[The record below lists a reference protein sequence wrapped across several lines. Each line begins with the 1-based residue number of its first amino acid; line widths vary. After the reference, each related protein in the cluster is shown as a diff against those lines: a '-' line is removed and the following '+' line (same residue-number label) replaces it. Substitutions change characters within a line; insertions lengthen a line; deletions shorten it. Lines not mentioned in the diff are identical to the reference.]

1 MADYKNFIVKDGLD
15 VGIGASIIATSASKN
30 IGIGTTNP
38 SYKLDVGGD
47 INFTGDLYQN
57 GSLFSGGGGGGSIA
71 GIDTTNTS
79 YFKNLD
85 VSESIY
91 GGGSFYLDDSNDNFA
106 TYVLGSSTNGFLI
119 QSTSSDYPDIKIDS
133 GEGDIIL
140 QPSSFNSGIVTTT
153 SNLTVD
159 GDINFTGD
167 LYQNGS
173 LFSGGGESY
182 WASTSVGI
190 HTLSRVGIGTT
201 NPQTSLEISGVLGFT
216 GDSFYQDIKIG
227 NTDTGNQ
234 ANNRDI
240 IYIGK
245 NAGRGNTG
253 YQNVFIGHDAGR
265 GGGLGGYNVAIGF
278 DAARYIMS
286 GNSNTIFGHSAGLRL
301 RHGDQN
307 TFIGRDAGRECGFNL
322 ASNTTDGQGNT
333 YIGGSSGYFN
343 VYGSQNINI
352 GTKSG
357 GISTSGS
364 YRIVIGSGE
373 KSGSINDGPFDAPSL
388 NKDYQ
393 FAIGIRTDDNPS
405 KYWIVGNE
413 NFNIGI
419 GTTNPSYKLDVGG
432 DINFTGDLYQNGSLF
447 SGGGGGGGGESYW
460 ASTSAGIHT
469 LSSIGIGTTNPIPR
483 INQTASIV
491 IGDTGLNPNGRG
503 GRIVFAGVGN
513 TFSDFTS
520 YSNISLGYK
529 SHSYIVDD
537 PDETGPYYASRNIA
551 IGDFVNQIVIGTG
564 NIGLGYY
571 SNYGLY
577 ATDGG
582 SPANYNTSIG
592 HHAGEVSRKGSS
604 NIHLGSLSGVSNQ
617 GSYRIII
624 GSGFGGA
631 FEGGYFGKKFD
642 APDAPAIDF
651 ADGQKGKDIQLAIG
665 VRTDS
670 NPSKYWIVGN
680 ENFNIG
686 IGTTNATSK
695 LTVGGN
701 VNVTGVVTA
710 TSFVGDG
717 SGLTGL
723 TGASANT
730 YGNGTA
736 VPQITVD
743 SNGRITGISNVLI
756 SGGGGGGSSIII
768 KDDNSLVGT
777 AGTINF
783 GTGLTVSSV
792 VDSAVT
798 ITGIT
803 TADVRTNTL
812 SVSGVSTF
820 HDDVVFIGS
829 QAGVTSAYWDSSAN
843 KLNFKD
849 SSKLTIGTHDD
860 IEIYHEYPGTN
871 VIDCIGTLD
880 VKSRFGID
888 FYNRL
893 TGASWAKIGSSIELY
908 NNNEKKFEVIGA
920 GVTVTG
926 TAFSNQLNVS
936 GVSTFVGVGTFQSDL
951 YVGGDINFTGDLY
964 QNGSLFSGG
973 GGGGSIA
980 GINTTGT
987 SFFNNLT
994 VSGLST
1000 FTDNVYVQ
1008 GDILGDGSTKLGT
1021 SGNRFSGGYFQ
1032 DADYYYGANKLFSA
1046 DGSSFGLRAFAG
1058 NDAYLRSNSG
1068 GGSAGDVYLITGG
1081 SGGYLIAKG
1090 TGGVQI
1096 SHAGS
1101 SDLKLETADSGI
1113 NVVGTTTT
1121 GQLSVTGVS
1130 TFVGVGTFQSDLYV
1144 GGDINFTG
1152 DLYQNGSLFSG
1163 GGGGGSIVGINTTGT
1178 SFFSKL
1184 NVSDVST
1191 FSKNISVSGVT
1202 STNIFSYNKYISG
1215 SPLGNS
1221 VSIDVYVDSKSANHR
1236 YSSGSS
1242 DSYYFADGNGNKVEA
1257 PFLTLIPG
1265 NTYRFSQSDSS
1276 NSGHPLRFYYDA
1288 EKTQQYTDNVVTA
1301 GTAGS
1306 SGAYTELTVQNKTP
1320 LILHYQCSNHDYMG
1334 NAVNTNTGEY
1344 PNIRAS
1350 TLRISGVSTFVGK
1363 VDAFDIDVD
1372 GHTELDNVNVSG
1384 IVTVFDLNVDGHT
1397 ELDNANVS
1405 GIATVFDLDVD
1416 GHTELDNLNV
1426 SGVSTFQGTT
1436 NLRNINFTSNT
1447 NAIIFNASQTAVDI
1461 YDGVYKL
1468 LQINGGS
1475 DQLLYNLDRGYTQE
1489 YLLKHNAESAFE
1501 IKGPT
1506 TPGGS
1511 FYDRY
1516 FRIDTRTNSN
1526 GRSIQVGSGSTY
1538 VDLEFIMTHWD
1549 AQTLDAN
1556 RDSLHVKD
1564 DNGNKYV
1571 RIRTITGNEVV
1582 EVGTG
1587 ITAYPFTGIVS
1598 AYGFYGDGTNI
1609 KNTTGA
1615 TPATYGS
1622 STTIPQIIVDSDGRI
1637 SSITNVLAS
1646 GGGGGSAGSGVVV
1659 RDDGTLVGF
1668 AGTINFGNSLEVST
1682 LDAVTGIVTVA
1693 LPDQSISAGTYQS
1706 ANVTVNAQG
1715 VITGISNGTVSNGTY
1730 GDIVV
1735 NGSTWTIVNNSV
1747 TSAKMDRA
1755 LPYGQIPYG
1764 FTATYPNATVTV
1776 NDRGRV
1782 TGIDTGQTV
1791 QDGDYGDI
1799 TVSGS
1804 NTSWTID
1811 SDAVTYVKMQNV
1823 TTANRVLGST
1833 SAGGIVSE
1841 VQVATDMIA
1850 DDAVTADKLADT
1862 AVTAGSYTNANITI
1876 DAQGRITDASNGSGG
1891 GGGDVVDDTTPQLG
1905 GDLDLNGKSIT
1916 GTGNL
1921 NVTGIIT
1928 ATQFKGDGS
1937 GLTGIV
1943 ATGSG
1948 VVIQEEGSNVG
1959 TAATINFVGSGVT
1972 ATLSGGVATIEIAT
1986 GSSGGIN
1993 EALAIAYAIAL

>member
-1 MADYKNFIVKDGLD
+1 
-15 VGIGASIIATSASKN
+15 
-30 IGIGTTNP
+30 
-38 SYKLDVGGD
+38 
-47 INFTGDLYQN
+47 
-57 GSLFSGGGGGGSIA
+57 
-71 GIDTTNTS
+71 
-79 YFKNLD
+79 
-85 VSESIY
+85 
-91 GGGSFYLDDSNDNFA
+91 
-106 TYVLGSSTNGFLI
+106 
-119 QSTSSDYPDIKIDS
+119 
-133 GEGDIIL
+133 
-140 QPSSFNSGIVTTT
+140 
-153 SNLTVD
+153 
-159 GDINFTGD
+159 
-167 LYQNGS
+167 
-173 LFSGGGESY
+173 
-182 WASTSVGI
+182 
-190 HTLSRVGIGTT
+190 
-201 NPQTSLEISGVLGFT
+201 
-216 GDSFYQDIKIG
+216 
-227 NTDTGNQ
+227 
-234 ANNRDI
+234 
-240 IYIGK
+240 
-245 NAGRGNTG
+245 
-253 YQNVFIGHDAGR
+253 
-265 GGGLGGYNVAIGF
+265 
-278 DAARYIMS
+278 
-286 GNSNTIFGHSAGLRL
+286 
-301 RHGDQN
+301 
-307 TFIGRDAGRECGFNL
+307 
-322 ASNTTDGQGNT
+322 
-333 YIGGSSGYFN
+333 
-343 VYGSQNINI
+343 
-352 GTKSG
+352 
-357 GISTSGS
+357 
-364 YRIVIGSGE
+364 
-373 KSGSINDGPFDAPSL
+373 
-388 NKDYQ
+388 
-393 FAIGIRTDDNPS
+393 
-405 KYWIVGNE
+405 
-413 NFNIGI
+413 
-419 GTTNPSYKLDVGG
+419 
-432 DINFTGDLYQNGSLF
+432 
-447 SGGGGGGGGESYW
+447 
-460 ASTSAGIHT
+460 
-469 LSSIGIGTTNPIPR
+469 
-483 INQTASIV
+483 
-491 IGDTGLNPNGRG
+491 
-503 GRIVFAGVGN
+503 
-513 TFSDFTS
+513 
-520 YSNISLGYK
+520 
-529 SHSYIVDD
+529 
-537 PDETGPYYASRNIA
+537 
-551 IGDFVNQIVIGTG
+551 
-564 NIGLGYY
+564 
-571 SNYGLY
+571 
-577 ATDGG
+577 
-582 SPANYNTSIG
+582 
-592 HHAGEVSRKGSS
+592 
-604 NIHLGSLSGVSNQ
+604 
-617 GSYRIII
+617 
-624 GSGFGGA
+624 
-631 FEGGYFGKKFD
+631 
-642 APDAPAIDF
+642 
-651 ADGQKGKDIQLAIG
+651 
-665 VRTDS
+665 
-670 NPSKYWIVGN
+670 
-680 ENFNIG
+680 
-686 IGTTNATSK
+686 
-695 LTVGGN
+695 
-701 VNVTGVVTA
+701 
-710 TSFVGDG
+710 
-717 SGLTGL
+717 
-723 TGASANT
+723 
-730 YGNGTA
+730 
-736 VPQITVD
+736 
-743 SNGRITGISNVLI
+743 
-756 SGGGGGGSSIII
+756 
-768 KDDNSLVGT
+768 
-777 AGTINF
+777 
-783 GTGLTVSSV
+783 
-792 VDSAVT
+792 
-798 ITGIT
+798 
-803 TADVRTNTL
+803 
-812 SVSGVSTF
+812 
-820 HDDVVFIGS
+820 
-829 QAGVTSAYWDSSAN
+829 
-843 KLNFKD
+843 
-849 SSKLTIGTHDD
+849 
-860 IEIYHEYPGTN
+860 
-871 VIDCIGTLD
+871 
-880 VKSRFGID
+880 
-888 FYNRL
+888 
-893 TGASWAKIGSSIELY
+893 
-908 NNNEKKFEVIGA
+908 
-920 GVTVTG
+920 
-926 TAFSNQLNVS
+926 
-936 GVSTFVGVGTFQSDL
+936 
-951 YVGGDINFTGDLY
+951 
-964 QNGSLFSGG
+964 
-973 GGGGSIA
+973 
-980 GINTTGT
+980 
-987 SFFNNLT
+987 
-994 VSGLST
+994 
-1000 FTDNVYVQ
+1000 
-1008 GDILGDGSTKLGT
+1008 
-1021 SGNRFSGGYFQ
+1021 
-1032 DADYYYGANKLFSA
+1032 
-1046 DGSSFGLRAFAG
+1046 
-1058 NDAYLRSNSG
+1058 
-1068 GGSAGDVYLITGG
+1068 
-1081 SGGYLIAKG
+1081 
-1090 TGGVQI
+1090 
-1096 SHAGS
+1096 
-1101 SDLKLETADSGI
+1101 
-1113 NVVGTTTT
+1113 
-1121 GQLSVTGVS
+1121 
-1130 TFVGVGTFQSDLYV
+1130 
-1144 GGDINFTG
+1144 
-1152 DLYQNGSLFSG
+1152 
-1163 GGGGGSIVGINTTGT
+1163 
-1178 SFFSKL
+1178 
-1184 NVSDVST
+1184 
-1191 FSKNISVSGVT
+1191 
-1202 STNIFSYNKYISG
+1202 
-1215 SPLGNS
+1215 
-1221 VSIDVYVDSKSANHR
+1221 
-1236 YSSGSS
+1236 
-1242 DSYYFADGNGNKVEA
+1242 
-1257 PFLTLIPG
+1257 
-1265 NTYRFSQSDSS
+1265 
-1276 NSGHPLRFYYDA
+1276 
-1288 EKTQQYTDNVVTA
+1288 
-1301 GTAGS
+1301 
-1306 SGAYTELTVQNKTP
+1306 
-1320 LILHYQCSNHDYMG
+1320 MG

-1564 DNGNKYV
+1564 ENGNKYV